1 MELIHKVR
9 VTVREMIMVNT
20 TQNPNPKPFPNS
32 QQSAAMEPI
41 ILASSASSVSKV
53 RAEEGNDIL

>member
-1 MELIHKVR
+1 MELMHKVR
-9 VTVREMIMVNT
+9 VTVRERIMVNT
-20 TQNPNPKPFPNS
+20 TQNPNPFPNS

-53 RAEEGNDIL
+53 RADEVNDIL